1 MELKAF
7 TDCSLVYLE
16 KTFGLVQEFDH
27 PDLTEW
33 LGRPVELSDHER
45 RELRDFQEPLTLNVL
60 HWNEQEL
67 SLNFIGP
74 IFALVRFTSRKF
86 NLFAQR
92 PLRAVVGE
100 VELYGRPDAFIA
112 SGFREPEIPLFALHE
127 FKKDVESSGHPAAQ
141 ALAAMVAA
149 QSLNQT
155 EGLSSLSQ
163 PIYGCYVNDRDWN
176 FMTLTGQI
184 YCISS
189 DYSALTDDLF
199 EIFRILKALKLI
211 VNERV
216 G

>member
-16 KTFGLVQEFDH
+16 KTFGLIQEFNE
-27 PDLTEW
+27 PALNEW
-33 LGRPVELSDHER
+33 LSVPIELSEHER

-92 PLRAVVGE
+92 PLRATIGE

-112 SGFREPEIPLFALHE
+112 SGFREPEIPFFAFHE
-127 FKKDVESSGHPAAQ
+127 FKKDVEPAGHPAAQ
-141 ALAAMVAA
+141 ALAAMVAG
-149 QSLNQT
+149 QSLNT
-155 EGLSSLSQ
+155 DSTK
-163 PIYGCYVNDRDWN
+163 PIYGCYVNGRDWN
-176 FMTLTGQI
+176 FMTLIGQT

-199 EIFRILKALKLI
+199 DIFRILKALKQI
-211 VNERV
+211 VSERTA
-216 G
+216 